1 MALFAI
7 CIPIFLTEYFHCI
20 KIIELS
26 KLGKSDI
33 LGAPELHKATEKLS
47 GDDQP
52 ILPHQKPKEFSL
64 GYFFKSFVSKIPRD
78 SVLLPWKP
86 ASLKKRCWSLLIGIV
101 FDIGIYAI
109 LIVFS
114 FLVYSNQ
121 PGVFQILAA
130 IALYVIETGTHK
142 LSSIVSTKLDEELC
156 FEIPQFLFH
165 SFFIDLIFYAYNRNA
180 LFLSVTSYVT
190 FAVWQLVHVIDDLYA
205 GLFTYFSWKLRNIP
219 VLNKCSIPP
228 VREVKEIVAMQYF
241 GKKYAQLFSN
251 VSLLVFMYLLRYYWN
266 KDLFPYA
273 EETHMDQLLVY
284 CIVMFVI
291 DIATG
296 ALTIGLMHLDL
307 TPEKTFLSLVKDFY
321 SYPKVGA
328 IITLLSLLSL
338 QYTYTAIFFTQ
349 KL

>member
-1 MALFAI
+1 
-7 CIPIFLTEYFHCI
+7 
-20 KIIELS
+20 
-26 KLGKSDI
+26 
-33 LGAPELHKATEKLS
+33 
-47 GDDQP
+47 
-52 ILPHQKPKEFSL
+52 
-64 GYFFKSFVSKIPRD
+64 
-78 SVLLPWKP
+78 
-86 ASLKKRCWSLLIGIV
+86 
-101 FDIGIYAI
+101 
-109 LIVFS
+109 VFS

-165 SFFIDLIFYAYNRNA
+165 SFFIDLIFYSYNRNA

-190 FAVWQLVHVIDDLYA
+190 FGVWQLVHVIDDLYA

-251 VSLLVFMYLLRYYWN
+251 VSLLAYMYLLRYYWN

-273 EETHMDQLLVY
+273 AETHMDQLLVY
-284 CIVMFVI
+284 VIVMFVI